1 MESFQAKQPWSRTS
15 PKFIRWVREARGI
28 KSGTESKAIDIGH
41 CAASEEENR
50 CMEHMKS
57 PEQKVKIVD
66 QSPDVF
72 SVQRPLSAKAFL
84 RHDLPHTIYIYMSAI
99 TWYVYTN
106 IHFYCFEEKFQHLSS
121 RKVLT
126 SDLQCKHFP
135 KVAWF
140 WYDLHVPKLNTGLQ
154 IMLVLE
160 GYQAQQARCAES
172 IEP

>member
-1 MESFQAKQPWSRTS
+1 MIQNFAKIYQMGAWGQRHQE
-15 PKFIRWVREARGI
+15 RDWVE
-28 KSGTESKAIDIGH
+28 GH
-41 CAASEEENR
+41 R
-50 CMEHMKS
+50 Y
-57 PEQKVKIVD
+57 
-66 QSPDVF
+66 
-72 SVQRPLSAKAFL
+72 RPLRSKWGRKPMYGTHEEPRAESQNRRSKPRCLLGAKTFVCESISPP
-84 RHDLPHTIYIYMSAI
+84 RSTSYHIYIYMSAI